1 MEEVLMSPAH
11 AILCWSDDLNIY
23 CAPQATPDAVIAF
36 RLSQGGLQQALEFLG
51 AAYLTHP
58 EPYIRPQIIPK
69 ALAKQGL
76 SLEDLAKARNALK
89 EMGII

>member
-1 MEEVLMSPAH
+1 MEAILIPAH

-23 CAPQATPDAVIAF
+23 CATQATPDAVIAF
-36 RLSQGGLQQALEFLG
+36 RLSSGGLQQALEFLG
-51 AAYLTHP
+51 AQHLAHP

-76 SLEDLAKARNALK
+76 SITDLAKARSALK

>member
-1 MEEVLMSPAH
+1 MEAVLIPAH
-11 AILCWSDDLNIY
+11 AISVWSDDLNIY
-23 CAPQATPDAVIAF
+23 CAMQGSPDAVISF
-36 RLSQGGLQQALEFLG
+36 RLSQGGLQQALEMLG
-51 AAYLTHP
+51 AQHLTHP

-76 SLEDLAKARNALK
+76 SLDDLAKARNALK

>member
-1 MEEVLMSPAH
+1 MTPPY

-23 CAPQATPDAVIAF
+23 CAMQGSPDAVISF
-36 RLSQGGLQQALEFLG
+36 RLSSGGLAQALELLG
-51 AAYLTHP
+51 AQHLEHP

-76 SLEDLAKARNALK
+76 SLDDLAKARNALK